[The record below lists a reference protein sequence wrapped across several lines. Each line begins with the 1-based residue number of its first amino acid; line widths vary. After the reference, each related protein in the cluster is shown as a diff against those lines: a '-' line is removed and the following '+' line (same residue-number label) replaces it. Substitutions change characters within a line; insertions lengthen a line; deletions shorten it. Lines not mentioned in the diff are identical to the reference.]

1 MQSII
6 IRWENWR
13 FWFNLALLAVG
24 LLTTYSEISTSLDIY
39 TYVFGVIRYGLLV
52 NVFYNLGP
60 FIDIYFKAWNIDIGV
75 WRNVLFTVG
84 LSFSVLITLLLGLTL
99 GWPAFD

>member
-24 LLTTYSEISTSLDIY
+24 LLTTYDKISIAWDIY
-39 TYVFGVIRYGLLV
+39 TYIFRVIRYGLFV
-52 NVFYNLGP
+52 NIFYNLGP

-75 WRNVLFTVG
+75 WRNVLFTLG
-84 LSFSVLITLLLGLTL
+84 LSFSVLITLLLGVSS
-99 GWPAFD
+99 GWPEFD